1 MKTGSNGLLFGQR
14 WESPEVKW
22 YVKENVRDLG
32 DVFFKTPKD
41 CGRRDQSRS
50 PGGLALALMKAV
62 AGAPRRGGWARIG
75 CTTYMPSPPPPLP
88 RCLGTGA
95 NSVQTAHLGISAR
108 GKGMRGSDLSSSLPT
123 WNPEARY
130 GVKTELGHSP
140 LESESGGL
148 SFQGLVQGPHWL
160 HTGS

>member
-50 PGGLALALMKAV
+50 KTGGE
-62 AGAPRRGGWARIG
+62 IFFFFF
-75 CTTYMPSPPPPLP
+75 
-88 RCLGTGA
+88 
-95 NSVQTAHLGISAR
+95 NISAVP
-108 GKGMRGSDLSSSLPT
+108 KWNELSGNIPKQKLGDKL
-123 WNPEARY
+123 EALRDCN
-130 GVKTELGHSP
+130 G
-140 LESESGGL
+140 
-148 SFQGLVQGPHWL
+148 
-160 HTGS
+160 

>member
-50 PGGLALALMKAV
+50 KTGGEIFFFFFFL
-62 AGAPRRGGWARIG
+62 
-75 CTTYMPSPPPPLP
+75 T
-88 RCLGTGA
+88 
-95 NSVQTAHLGISAR
+95 SVQSQS
-108 GKGMRGSDLSSSLPT
+108 GMSC
-123 WNPEARY
+123 
-130 GVKTELGHSP
+130 
-140 LESESGGL
+140 LETFLNRNWVTS
-148 SFQGLVQGPHWL
+148 
-160 HTGS
+160 